1 MFHVHRKRLL
11 IIDGAYRKL
20 RAAYGLTKREEDIL
34 REIYSGKSNQQIAS
48 DLCIS
53 EATVKAH
60 IHNLLGKMSVGSRVE
75 AIVLVQKEIYL

>member
-1 MFHVHRKRLL
+1 M
-11 IIDGAYRKL
+11 
-20 RAAYGLTKREEDIL
+20 TKREEDIL

-60 IHNLLGKMSVGSRVE
+60 NLLRKMSVGSRVE
-75 AIVLVQKEIYL
+75 AIVVVQKEIYL

>member
-11 IIDGAYRKL
+11 ILTVYRKL
-20 RAAYGLTKREEDIL
+20 REAYGLTKREEDIL

-60 IHNLLGKMSVGSRVE
+60 IHNLLRKMSVGSRVE
-75 AIVLVQKEIYL
+75 AIVVVQKEIYL